1 MATGSATY
9 ANPEVSDLDQVP
21 DFSLLGKKAFVTGS
35 SRGIGRAVAM
45 ALAHAG
51 ADVAISC
58 NTGGA
63 AADEVCH
70 AIRDL
75 GRKASYYAHNVALE
89 SEIESMCN
97 EVKRDFGTIDIL
109 VNNAA
114 INRDRSFK
122 KLTKDA
128 WDEVITTDLTSVFL
142 VTKHFIDEMA
152 DRGWGRIINMS
163 SMSGEIGNFGQANYA
178 AAKAGMIGL
187 TKTLAREYARKGV
200 TVNAVAPGFTKTRMT
215 EGIPDKAMEAGPGGD
230 PAGTHGRPCRDCRRR
245 RLPGVAVGGF
255 RHRRRARYQR
265 GIRDVKRKGDAPWP
279 IRSKKS
285 RSTSRNSGSTRR

>member
-1 MATGSATY
+1 MSTGTATN
-9 ANPEVSDLDQVP
+9 ANPEVSDVDQVP

-35 SRGIGRAVAM
+35 SRGIGRAVAI

-58 NTGGA
+58 NTGGSA
-63 AADEVCH
+63 AEEVCQ
-70 AIRDL
+70 AIRDM

-122 KLTKDA
+122 RLTKEA

-152 DRGWGRIINMS
+152 DRGWGRVINMS

-215 EGIPDKAMEAGPGGD
+215 EGIPDKAMEQVLAATPLGRMGDTVEIAAGVIYLASPS
-230 PAGTHGRPCRDCRRR
+230 AGFVT
-245 RLPGVAVGGF
+245 GVVLDINGGF
-255 RHRRRARYQR
+255 AM
-265 GIRDVKRKGDAPWP
+265 
-279 IRSKKS
+279 
-285 RSTSRNSGSTRR
+285 